1 MAIDKNSKAYNS
13 LLNKGYT
20 DEQITQMYDTASK
33 QGTTKW
39 VVPTT
44 YDPMA
49 DLTPEYIA
57 NMDMNKQIRGANQS
71 FSQYWDDSSRD
82 KQDTR
87 WWLNQKYTWEGV
99 KTSDINY
106 NPDITTKDLNPNF
119 VYWKQSQVYGTD
131 HPWYI
136 SQRNDDI
143 ASALYNEWLTSRED
157 VTRFLMAQNW
167 FTNSSEEDR
176 LNTIESVWKRLWAI
190 AEMNREKPDP
200 SKADEILTDTSGKLY
215 GKVTAD
221 EGNPKEWIDTLS
233 DANSVFRMREEAR
246 VENLKAFIAM
256 NPADIAELM
265 VSWKSPFSDQTIRDA
280 KQYYPEFMAEVEVE
294 KKKKLWQQNVN
305 AMTSWNYSYVISE
318 MEAKKGNI
326 ESSIDAMSKEYASN
340 AEQAESTKQD
350 IENSVATNQTA
361 SEASKTMEAIEKEA
375 AQLKNRL
382 KNLRQEANAAF
393 KWDVPDYLVNAYINN
408 KSQEIQ
414 NQLSVLEDRYN
425 AAYQRY
431 TTELDQEW
439 KDKQYKLQKRQ
450 LDLQEKQ
457 QNFNQWYQK
466 QTLEQS
472 KNNYVT
478 DDDGNVWKLNINEDW
493 TVYYEKVE
501 KIQSYSWSWM
511 KWAWLRNNNPWNIKD
526 NDFWNVIWHD
536 ERWFAKFATP
546 EDWFDALVEK
556 IKYNQTNP
564 NSRYYWDTILEYFE
578 KYAPSSDWNKPL
590 AYANEVARQLWVSIN
605 TPISQLDPVKFAA
618 AIAKH
623 DSGYDYSTYWQFRWN
638 AWTDTNTSNNAS
650 TVDINS
656 IDVPDSIYVIE
667 DEQRKQSRRV
677 DPNSEEGKKL
687 RQEYIN
693 NYIKEN
699 WLTTSSWAM
708 KTITLDSG
716 EVYQMPMDFY
726 RYIYNP
732 IPTRQKDSD
741 QDKRDIIT
749 DILELYRQ
757 GYSAADAF
765 LVYNWVDLNS
775 TYADTARTLINY
787 LMWAW
792 KDIDEWLYSSM
803 VYTLSNGDIE
813 HAITAVENFAL
824 PDDAKADIIDIVAL
838 TEKISDFIEMT
849 NDSKYSKYFWPYDSP
864 INTWIWKKA
873 GNEEAMKAYADLWN
887 IYADIRQKLM
897 GNAMTEHEAETYAPI
912 LAETSENLNT
922 IIQKLTSTLQNQLA
936 KYNAIRWQYWLPRLD
951 LKDPD
956 LVNMVLN
963 VKDREKLYEW
973 GNNY

>member
-87 WWLNQKYTWEGV
+87 GWLNQKYTWEWV

-119 VYWKQSQVYGTD
+119 VYGKQSQVYGTD

-143 ASALYNEWLTSRED
+143 ASALYNEWLVSRED

-190 AEMNREKPDP
+190 AEQNREKPDP
-200 SKADEILTDTSGKLY
+200 SKAEELLTDTSGKIY

-221 EGNPKEWIDTLS
+221 EGNPSQWIDTLA

-305 AMTSWNYSYVISE
+305 AMTSGKYDYVTSE

-375 AQLKNRL
+375 ATLKNRL

-414 NQLSVLEDRYN
+414 NQLSILEDRYN

-439 KDKQYKLQKRQ
+439 KQKQYNLQERQIKLQEDKFEY
-450 LDLQEKQ
+450 EKQ
-457 QNFNQWYQK
+457 QTKTNNNVIEKDWVFYEVKYTDDWVVISELQVQK
-466 QTLEQS
+466 Q
-472 KNNYVT
+472 YT
-478 DDDGNVWKLNINEDW
+478 D
-493 TVYYEKVE
+493 
-501 KIQSYSWSWM
+501 SWM

-536 ERWFAKFATP
+536 SRWFAIFATP

-556 IKYNQTNP
+556 IKFNQTNP
-564 NSRYYWDTILEYFE
+564 KSRYYWTTLLEYFQI
-578 KYAPSSDWNKPL
+578 YAPKSDWNNPL
-590 AYANEVARQLWVSIN
+590 AYAQSVAKQLGVWIN
-605 TPISQLDPVKFAA
+605 TPIKDVDPVKLAA

-623 DSGYDYSTYWQFRWN
+623 DSGYDYSTYWQFRWGSSDN
-638 AWTDTNTSNNAS
+638 QTSF
-650 TVDINS
+650 DINS
-656 IDVPDSIYVIE
+656 IEVPDDVYIVGDWY
-667 DEQRKQSRRV
+667 QSRKV
-677 DPNSEEGKKL
+677 DPNSEEWKKL
-687 RQEYIN
+687 AQEYREKKAAEMWYTTEWSTWVLIADEDWKN
-693 NYIKEN
+693 TAAYKILSSDGETPLIFRQRLYNLVPTQLKNSEKELDNLYDIAKQLYKAWYTADEASMVFYWVDPRQDKTWMLKTLIYKSRMGKDLPDSYYWDLWWLVDAGELDQAVAKVETSVLPKEYIAEETKAISIIKKIERLRDKLKEADSVVWPFDWTVADFKNKYVEWGWTYQQVASDIVQIYSDIRKEILGSAITETELEANKDMFPSMNDKMNTIKVKIQSLENSLIDNLN
-699 WLTTSSWAM
+699 WYRDIYKLPELTKKSLLNQSLRKYQYWYSTSGNSWTSSSWW
-708 KTITLDSG
+708 
-716 EVYQMPMDFY
+716 
-726 RYIYNP
+726 
-732 IPTRQKDSD
+732 
-741 QDKRDIIT
+741 T
-749 DILELYRQ
+749 D
-757 GYSAADAF
+757 
-765 LVYNWVDLNS
+765 
-775 TYADTARTLINY
+775 
-787 LMWAW
+787 
-792 KDIDEWLYSSM
+792 
-803 VYTLSNGDIE
+803 LS
-813 HAITAVENFAL
+813 
-824 PDDAKADIIDIVAL
+824 
-838 TEKISDFIEMT
+838 
-849 NDSKYSKYFWPYDSP
+849 
-864 INTWIWKKA
+864 
-873 GNEEAMKAYADLWN
+873 
-887 IYADIRQKLM
+887 
-897 GNAMTEHEAETYAPI
+897 
-912 LAETSENLNT
+912 
-922 IIQKLTSTLQNQLA
+922 
-936 KYNAIRWQYWLPRLD
+936 
-951 LKDPD
+951 
-956 LVNMVLN
+956 
-963 VKDREKLYEW
+963 
-973 GNNY
+973 